1 MTPAE
6 LKFAEVVDDVLGHTA
21 QQLRDKNAK
30 YGDAYAKTEA
40 FLRLLRPNGC
50 APENYGS
57 LIFEVRAFDKMM
69 RAATDLAGDDEDPD
83 LDLLGYAA
91 LKVIAK
97 ERASRESPASA

>member
-1 MTPAE
+1 MAHT
-6 LKFAEVVDDVLGHTA
+6 VLSDTKDML
-21 QQLRDKNAK
+21 LRKNAK

-97 ERASRESPASA
+97 ERAKREAAASE